1 MKDNSIDHQTIGI
14 LKKSFHKVRHG
25 SLAQLCRM
33 LAVVPRKNTSLESGL
48 LQEFRQLAKS
58 GKVPAGEK
66 PGHRD
71 GWGMVVWQ
79 DGKPE
84 YLGREPTNALT
95 DKKFD
100 AACKK
105 VDDRKLKSHLLLHLR
120 KASVGSNTRKN
131 THPFISGNWAFA
143 HNGTIY
149 NIPHPNDV
157 TDSQT
162 FFAEIMKQSRDKE
175 MPTAIA
181 DCVLE
186 MREKYR
192 YSSITF
198 LLSNGSDLFTYREAR
213 QSKNYF
219 RIYSTTIDN
228 RLVISQEEFFESD
241 WDELENKQ
249 MLHVRKSRQ
258 SISSI

>member
-1 MKDNSIDHQTIGI
+1 M
-14 LKKSFHKVRHG
+14 
-25 SLAQLCRM
+25 CRM
-33 LAVVPRKNTSLESGL
+33 LAVVPLKNASLESGL

-58 GKVPAGEK
+58 GKVPVGEK
-66 PGHRD
+66 PGHQD

-100 AACKK
+100 GACKK
-105 VDDRKLKSHLLLHLR
+105 VQDRKLKSHLLLHLR

-149 NIPHPNDV
+149 NIPHPDDV
-157 TDSQT
+157 TDSQM
-162 FFAEIMKQSRDKE
+162 FFEEIMQKSLEKK
-175 MPTAIA
+175 MSTAIA
-181 DCVLE
+181 DCILE
-186 MREKYR
+186 MREKYN

-198 LLSNGSDLFTYREAR
+198 LLSNGSDLFAYREAR
-213 QSKNYF
+213 KWKNYF
-219 RIYSTTIDN
+219 RIYFTTIED
-228 RLVISQEEFFESD
+228 RLVISQEKFFESD
-241 WDELENKQ
+241 WNELENKQ
-249 MLHVRKSRQ
+249 MLHVRNSRHT
-258 SISSI
+258 ISAI

>member
-1 MKDNSIDHQTIGI
+1 
-14 LKKSFHKVRHG
+14 
-25 SLAQLCRM
+25 M
-33 LAVVPRKNTSLESGL
+33 LAVVPRNNTSLESGL

-84 YLGREPTNALT
+84 YLGREPTDALR

-100 AACKK
+100 EACKK
-105 VDDRKLKSHLLLHLR
+105 IDDRKLKSHLLLHLR
-120 KASVGSNTRKN
+120 KASVGANTREN
-131 THPFISGNWAFA
+131 THPFIFDNWAFA

-149 NIPHPNDV
+149 NIPHKDGV

-162 FFAEIMKQSRDKE
+162 FFEKIMQRSEEKE
-175 MPTAIA
+175 MSTAIA

-186 MREKYR
+186 MREKYK

-198 LLSNGSDLFTYREAR
+198 LLSNGSDLFAYREAR
-213 QSKNYF
+213 RWKNYS
-219 RIYSTTIDN
+219 RIYFTTINN
-228 RLVISQEEFFESD
+228 RLVISQEKFFESD

-249 MLHVRKSRQ
+249 MLHVRNSRHT
-258 SISSI
+258 ISSI